1 MSRTRNHLRLRLL
14 VALGLALAS
23 VTPLLAQSPRHVLLV
38 INDASQDSIRVGEHY
53 ARVRGIDQAQV
64 VRISVE
70 PKDDVARL
78 DYERRIEEPIARWLR
93 QHAAEDRIHFIVLTK
108 GVPLRVTGTGGRQGT
123 LASVDSE
130 LSLLYRSMTGRP
142 VPPGGPLP
150 NPYFLGDTPVAQA
163 KPFTHETHD
172 IYLVTRLDGFTADDV
187 IALIDRA
194 QKPASE
200 GRIVLDM
207 KAAWTDKGNEW
218 LQAASER
225 LTAMGK
231 GALVTL
237 ESTSEVVGGTQGVIG
252 YYSWGS
258 NDPAIRTRRLGL
270 GFVPGAIAG
279 TFVSSDGRTFAPPP
293 EGWTLGTWSDPRTY
307 FAGSP
312 QSLAGDLIREG
323 VTGVSGHVA
332 EPFLDATIRPQI
344 LFPVYLSGF
353 TLAEAYY
360 LAMPYLSWQTIVV
373 GDPLCQVASMK
384 RPDETTLDPPQDPAT
399 EEPRYFAT
407 RRFEAAMAERQGQGA
422 PFNADAVKLALRA
435 DARLVRDDKTGAEE
449 ALIEA
454 TKLEP
459 RLLQAQLT
467 LAQAFEQRG
476 EHAKA
481 MERYRAVL
489 AQDPNNVVA
498 LNNLAYAVATREDKP
513 GDALP
518 LAQRAFTLSRGNATI
533 ADTLGWVHHLMGNNT
548 EAARYLTQAARTE
561 LNNAEIQLHAAQV
574 LLAGGQIDAARQAL
588 ERALQADP
596 AIADRDVVKALQ
608 AKVGKGGP
616 APRP

>member
-1 MSRTRNHLRLRLL
+1 
-14 VALGLALAS
+14 
-23 VTPLLAQSPRHVLLV
+23 
-38 INDASQDSIRVGEHY
+38 
-53 ARVRGIDQAQV
+53 
-64 VRISVE
+64 
-70 PKDDVARL
+70 
-78 DYERRIEEPIARWLR
+78 
-93 QHAAEDRIHFIVLTK
+93 
-108 GVPLRVTGTGGRQGT
+108 
-123 LASVDSE
+123 
-130 LSLLYRSMTGRP
+130 
-142 VPPGGPLP
+142 
-150 NPYFLGDTPVAQA
+150 
-163 KPFTHETHD
+163 
-172 IYLVTRLDGFTADDV
+172 
-187 IALIDRA
+187 
-194 QKPASE
+194 
-200 GRIVLDM
+200 
-207 KAAWTDKGNEW
+207 
-218 LQAASER
+218 
-225 LTAMGK
+225 
-231 GALVTL
+231 
-237 ESTSEVVGGTQGVIG
+237 
-252 YYSWGS
+252 
-258 NDPAIRTRRLGL
+258 
-270 GFVPGAIAG
+270 
-279 TFVSSDGRTFAPPP
+279 
-293 EGWTLGTWSDPRTY
+293 
-307 FAGSP
+307 
-312 QSLAGDLIREG
+312 
-323 VTGVSGHVA
+323 
-332 EPFLDATIRPQI
+332 
-344 LFPVYLSGF
+344 
-353 TLAEAYY
+353 
-360 LAMPYLSWQTIVV
+360 
-373 GDPLCQVASMK
+373 
-384 RPDETTLDPPQDPAT
+384 
-399 EEPRYFAT
+399 
-407 RRFEAAMAERQGQGA
+407 
-422 PFNADAVKLALRA
+422 LALRA